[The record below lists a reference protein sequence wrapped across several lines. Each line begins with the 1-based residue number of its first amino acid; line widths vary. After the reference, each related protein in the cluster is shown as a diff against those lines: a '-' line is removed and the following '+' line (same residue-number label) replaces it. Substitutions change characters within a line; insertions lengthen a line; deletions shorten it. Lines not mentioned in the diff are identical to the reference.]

1 MSPWR
6 TSGCVDETRQRAA
19 ELTIINSVQQGLAE
33 QLEMQA
39 MVELVG
45 EKIRE
50 LFDAQVVDVGLY
62 DPADERLHFPY
73 TIERGVRFPTSPS
86 PLWAS
91 AGTSSRPASRCS
103 SITMR
108 TPWGSAT
115 ATPSPSAASP
125 RVRWSS
131 SPSGSEDKVAGVV
144 SLQNLDREYAFDEGD
159 VRLLSTI
166 AASLS
171 ASLEN
176 ARLFDETKRL
186 LAETDQRAAELAII
200 NGVQQGLAAQLDMQ
214 AMYDL
219 VGDKVREIFD
229 AQVVVI
235 GVFDRA
241 AETVAI
247 PYVNE
252 RGVRIA
258 VDGRRRR
265 ASAGGSSRR
274 ASRSWST
281 ATSSGSPG
289 DGLARP
295 SPARRPGRSSSCR

>member
-1 MSPWR
+1 
-6 TSGCVDETRQRAA
+6 
-19 ELTIINSVQQGLAE
+19 
-33 QLEMQA
+33 
-39 MVELVG
+39 
-45 EKIRE
+45 
-50 LFDAQVVDVGLY
+50 
-62 DPADERLHFPY
+62 
-73 TIERGVRFPTSPS
+73 
-86 PLWAS
+86 
-91 AGTSSRPASRCS
+91 
-103 SITMR
+103 MR
-108 TPWGSAT
+108 TPPASAYGNPL
-115 ATPSPSAASP
+115 AISGEPSRSLAFVPL
-125 RVRWSS
+125 RV
-131 SPSGSEDKVAGVV
+131 EDKVAGVV

-186 LAETDQRAAELAII
+186 LRETDQRAAELAII

-241 AETVAI
+241 AETVTF

-252 RGVRIA
+252 RG
-258 VDGRRRR
+258 
-265 ASAGGSSRR
+265 
-274 ASRSWST
+274 
-281 ATSSGSPG
+281 SPP
-289 DGLARP
+289 R
-295 SPARRPGRSSSCR
+295 RRPGTAGGLQQA